1 MYCRLNIVTYICTCK
16 QKQIKKDM
24 KRFSKSKTYLD
35 KDGSRY
41 SYECKYRGFYQF
53 YKFLG
58 GRSTFTTY
66 SESELLKL
74 NLTEK

>member
-1 MYCRLNIVTYICTCK
+1 MEK
-16 QKQIKKDM
+16 M

-35 KDGSRY
+35 KDENRY
-41 SYECKYRGFYQF
+41 SYEGKYRGFYQF

-58 GRSTFTTY
+58 SRSTFTTY

-74 NLTEK
+74 KLTEK